1 MLKNNLS
8 LKFKTLFKMAIVV
21 SDETNS
27 IYNRLFLKNGFQ
39 RHISVFISGAD
50 NIGTSWCALTIAHAF
65 NLEKKKVLLVDG
77 NGDFSNIAS
86 YLSLQSPQYLEQY
99 ISGKKTLNQLIL
111 AYKNKDFNILTGETG
126 NGYLDEQPL
135 GRIHLFADDLN
146 IIAGNYEQTLIDAG
160 TNISEKTMS
169 LCQIADNIILM
180 CSENNADLVKTFDL
194 IKFMNEI
201 NLSANY
207 YLIINKVNSFEDGYK
222 IYEKLNKAADRN
234 HLKFPELL
242 GIVRTDTRIRD
253 TIKNKELLLLRYPTS
268 EAALDI
274 CGIAKKLGRENF

>member
-1 MLKNNLS
+1 MGNDTN
-8 LKFKTLFKMAIVV
+8 IV
-21 SDETNS
+21 
-27 IYNRLFLKNGFQ
+27 YNRLFLRNGTQ
-39 RHISVFISGAD
+39 RNISVFISGAD
-50 NIGTSWCALTIAHAF
+50 NIGTSWCALSLAHAF

-86 YLSLQSPQYLEQY
+86 YLFLQTPQYLEEY
-99 ISGKKTLNQLIL
+99 VLGKKTLNQLVC
-111 AYKNKDFNILTGETG
+111 AYKNKDFNILTGQSG
-126 NGYLDEQPL
+126 NDYLAEQPL

-146 IIAGNYEQTLIDAG
+146 ILSENYEHTFIDAG
-160 TNISEKTMS
+160 TNISEKTLS
-169 LCQIADNIILM
+169 LCQIADNVILM
-180 CSENNADLVKTFDL
+180 CSENNADLVKTFEL

-242 GIVRTDTRIRD
+242 GIVRIDTRIRD
-253 TIKNKELLLLRYPTS
+253 TIKNKELLLSRYPTS
-268 EAALDI
+268 EAAVDI
-274 CGIAKKLGRENF
+274 CNIAKKLGKENP